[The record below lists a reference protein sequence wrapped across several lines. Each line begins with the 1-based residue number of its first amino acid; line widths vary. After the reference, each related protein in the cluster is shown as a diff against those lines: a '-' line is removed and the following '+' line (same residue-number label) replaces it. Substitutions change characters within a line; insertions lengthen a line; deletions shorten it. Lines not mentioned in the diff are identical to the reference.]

1 MIEKY
6 YKKKR
11 TKVTNR
17 TGPLGRTITLVGS
30 DRVHTGALVSTWISL
45 TLIVIYVN
53 ISNKYEFTTLCKDI
67 Y

>member
-11 TKVTNR
+11 TKVTDR

-30 DRVHTGALVSTWISL
+30 DRVLTGALVSTWISF

-53 ISNKYEFTTLCKDI
+53 ISNKY
-67 Y
+67 